1 MADGYLVSL
10 GGDQTLTIADSI
22 SGGYTFF
29 NIDTNLGAGEW
40 AWTGTFGTTSY
51 YNELETGQY
60 YLGTD
65 GNVYF
70 VPDLG
75 PVSTLTDAEV
85 VTAPDF
91 SNLNIVDGTSG
102 NDTMNNPYVDAQGQ
116 GINDTAS
123 NEDVVY
129 GYAGDDDIRSG
140 AGNDTV
146 FGGSG
151 DDTIRGGAGDDEIY
165 GDSPG
170 GNTEALNWFAEGTDG
185 TGLGDFTQTTGDVD
199 VSVSFTNN
207 GNNNPLFNVETS
219 DQIYTES
226 GEPFSDHSSL
236 YLFGNGDGATSTTTI
251 NFAAATGADVQNEVE
266 NVTFRINDID
276 FASGNHL
283 DLVTVNAFDADG
295 NPVDVTITISYAGAD
310 ADTVSGNTIT
320 AGSASDS
327 QADQSGSALIE
338 IAGPVSEIEIIYEN
352 GLTGTQAIWV
362 SDVYF
367 DTIPNDDGNDTLIG
381 GAGEDTIMGMG
392 GDDVLTGGAD
402 ADKLFG
408 DAGNDRLNVG
418 QGDYAEGGDGD
429 DLFVL
434 TDTGEAGSAGIT
446 IIGDEGDETGGDTLD
461 LNGLADRTTL
471 TFTTNTADEKSGTV
485 EMLDGSVVTF
495 SNIENII
502 CFTPGTM
509 IATSHGPRA
518 IETLAPGDLLVTRDN
533 GLQPLRWIGSRTVA
547 AQGRFAP
554 IELQAP
560 LLQDAT
566 APLLVSPQHR
576 ILWSG
581 PQAQLLFGD
590 REVLV
595 AASHLL
601 THPAVQRREGGE
613 VTYLHLMLDQ
623 HEVIYANGAAT
634 ESFYPG
640 DMALGALS
648 GQGRAE
654 MFDLF
659 PELRSHHGA
668 FGDTARICLKR
679 HEAQVLVA

>member
-1 MADGYLVSL
+1 MPNGYLVSL
-10 GGDQTLTIADSI
+10 GSDLTLSHEDAI
-22 SGGYTFF
+22 SGGFTFF
-29 NIDTNLGAGEW
+29 NTATALGSGEW
-40 AWTGTFGTTSY
+40 AWSGTAGATFN
-51 YNELETGQY
+51 NELETGEY
-60 YLGTD
+60 FLATN

-75 PVSTLTDAEV
+75 AVTTLTSALV
-85 VTAPDF
+85 VSAPDF
-91 SNLNIVDGTSG
+91 SELNLVDGTSG
-102 NDTMNNPYVDAQGQ
+102 DDVINNGYVDAQGQ

-123 NEDVVY
+123 NEDVVF
-129 GYAGDDDIRSG
+129 GYAGDDDIRSASG
-140 AGNDTV
+140 DDV
-146 FGGSG
+146 VYGGSG
-151 DDTIRGGAGDDEIY
+151 NDTIRGGSGDDEIY
-165 GDSPG
+165 GDGPG
-170 GNTEALNWFAEGTDG
+170 ATTESLNWFAEGTDE
-185 TGLGDFTQTTGDVD
+185 TDLSNFTQNTGEVD
-199 VSVSFTNN
+199 VSVTFTND
-207 GNNNPLFNVETS
+207 GNNGPVFDVETS
-219 DQIYTES
+219 DTTYTES
-226 GEPFSDHSSL
+226 GEPFSDQSSL

-251 NFAAATGADVQNEVE
+251 SFAAATGADVQDEVE

-276 FASGNHL
+276 FAAGNHQ

-295 NPVDVTITISYAGAD
+295 NPVDVDITISFTGAN

-320 AGSASDS
+320 AGATSDS

-338 IAGPVSEIEIIYEN
+338 IDGPVAEIEIIYEN
-352 GLTGTQAIWV
+352 ALSGTQAIWV

-367 DTIPNDDGNDTLIG
+367 DTVPNDDGNDTLLG
-381 GAGEDTIMGMG
+381 GSGEDTIYGQG
-392 GDDVLTGGAD
+392 GDDILTGGSGAD
-402 ADKLFG
+402 QMFG
-408 DAGNDRLNVG
+408 GTGEDTLNVG
-418 QGDYAEGGDGD
+418 EGDTADGGDGD

-434 TDTGEAGSAGIT
+434 SNNTDPGSAAIT
-446 IIGDEGDETGGDTLD
+446 IVGGEGDETNGDTLD
-461 LNGLADRTTL
+461 LNGQADRDTL
-471 TFTTNTADEKSGTV
+471 TFTTNTADEKAGTV
-485 EMLDGSVVTF
+485 ELNDGSLVTF

-509 IATSHGPRA
+509 IATAHGPRA

-554 IELQAP
+554 IELQTP
-560 LLQDAT
+560 ILQDAT
-566 APLLVSPQHR
+566 APLIVSPQHR

-601 THPAVQRREGGE
+601 THPAVQKREGGE
-613 VTYLHLMLDQ
+613 VTYMHLMLDQ

-659 PELRSHHGA
+659 PELRSDHGA